1 MGKPLNLPF
10 HSYITVAD
18 TFLSGGRMSFHT
30 RTYEGPRGKQEVRCR
45 LTGQHEE
52 VTCWPQVFH
61 PCGFCTLT
69 LQEPQSKASQLT
81 AKYPSLLQ
89 STPAC
94 CKVSQPTA
102 KYPSLLKS
110 IPACCKV
117 PQSAVKYPS
126 LLESIPVCWKVP

>member
-45 LTGQHEE
+45 LTGQREE

-94 CKVSQPTA
+94 CKVSQPAA